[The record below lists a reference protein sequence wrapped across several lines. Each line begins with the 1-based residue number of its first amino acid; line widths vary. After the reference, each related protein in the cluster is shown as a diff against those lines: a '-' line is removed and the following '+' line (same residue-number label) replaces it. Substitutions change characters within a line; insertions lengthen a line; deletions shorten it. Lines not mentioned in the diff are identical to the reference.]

1 MDRDQN
7 HTHTITF
14 SQQITYTHHVRPLWS
29 VILPMFL
36 FVIFYTSVFANTYS
50 YSLIQHAHLLWNS
63 LPLFTLFL
71 TLSLAPLFF
80 TITKHL
86 LCFGT
91 LLRNFFYWTPFCFHF
106 HLFIILFV
114 LNWKQSH
121 DYSFTYIWQD
131 MLCVSFL
138 LCLSLSLA
146 LKTKITT
153 RLNVLYYYLYS

>member
-63 LPLFTLFL
+63 LPLSTLF
-71 TLSLAPLFF
+71 LSLAPLFF

-91 LLRNFFYWTPFCFHF
+91 LLRNFFIELRFVFIFICL
-106 HLFIILFV
+106 LFYLFWIG
-114 LNWKQSH
+114 NNH
-121 DYSFTYIWQD
+121 MIT
-131 MLCVSFL
+131 
-138 LCLSLSLA
+138 LSLTFGKTCYVSLS
-146 LKTKITT
+146 
-153 RLNVLYYYLYS
+153 YYVSLSRSQN

>member
-63 LPLFTLFL
+63 LPLSTLF
-71 TLSLAPLFF
+71 LSLAPLFF

-91 LLRNFFYWTPFCFHF
+91 LLRNFFIELRFVFICLLF
-106 HLFIILFV
+106 HLFWIGNI
-114 LNWKQSH
+114 H
-121 DYSFTYIWQD
+121 MIT
-131 MLCVSFL
+131 
-138 LCLSLSLA
+138 LSLTFGKTCYVSLSYYVSLA